1 MEWRGGGLII
11 GVRRHGESSAIVE
24 LMTPLNGRHLGLVR
38 SGRSRRMQPV
48 LQLGNSVSAHWY
60 ARLDEHLGTFTLEL
74 EQARA
79 AALMESASGV
89 HGVQWLCALLR
100 LLPEREAHPAL
111 YQSAL
116 IVLDHLIKIDV
127 AAPLLARFELGLL
140 SELGFGLALDECAA
154 TGARE
159 DLIYVSPKSGRAVS
173 RSAGAPYRDRL
184 LSLPQFLRD
193 SLSDPAAQDLAD
205 AYSLT
210 GYFMERDIFGPRGTS
225 LPTARDSFLSCLNM
239 RKSNAE

>member
-1 MEWRGGGLII
+1 MEWRGEGLIV
-11 GVRRHGESSAIVE
+11 GVRRHGETSAIVG
-24 LMTPLNGRHLGLVR
+24 LMTPLSGRHLGLVR

-48 LQLGNSVSAHWY
+48 LQLGNSVTAHWY

-74 EQARA
+74 DQARA
-79 AALMESASGV
+79 AALMESAAGV
-89 HGVQWLCALLR
+89 HGVQWLCAMLR

-116 IVLDHLIKIDV
+116 IVVDHLVRIDM

-154 TGARE
+154 TGTQE

-173 RSAGAPYRDRL
+173 RLAGAPYRDRL
-184 LSLPQFLRD
+184 LALPRFLQQPQSIPD
-193 SLSDPAAQDLAD
+193 IQDLAD
-205 AYSLT
+205 AFRLT
-210 GYFMERDIFGPRGTS
+210 GYFMERDIFGPRGMAI
-225 LPTARDSFLSCLNM
+225 PEARQSFIACLHEN
-239 RKSNAE
+239 SGNI